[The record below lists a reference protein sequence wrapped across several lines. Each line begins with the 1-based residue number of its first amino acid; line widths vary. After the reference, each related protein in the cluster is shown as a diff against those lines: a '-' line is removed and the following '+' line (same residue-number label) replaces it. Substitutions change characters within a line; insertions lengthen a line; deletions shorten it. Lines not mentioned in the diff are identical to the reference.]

1 MDIQSFVT
9 NHGTFAIVLLIIVV
23 VYIGCTLYW
32 LYASKSKSPFPFSS
46 SSSSSSKSHGCLN
59 KQTQEKIADEIQRKL
74 KEIDSCD
81 CKDACKLKSP
91 NKRHLPLALESPSTT
106 SSESSESIKTESFG
120 NDDFY

>member
-9 NHGTFAIVLLIIVV
+9 NHGTFAVVLLIIIVI
-23 VYIGCTLYW
+23 YIGYTLYW
-32 LYASKSKSPFPFSS
+32 IYAKKSHSP
-46 SSSSSSKSHGCLN
+46 SKSHGCLN
-59 KQTQEKIADEIQRKL
+59 KQAQEKIANEIQRKL

-81 CKDACKLKSP
+81 CKAACKLKSS
-91 NKRHLPLALESPSTT
+91 NKRHLPLALESASTT

>member
-1 MDIQSFVT
+1 MDIQSFVI
-9 NHGTFAIVLLIIVV
+9 NHGTFAIVLLIIIV
-23 VYIGCTLYW
+23 VYIGYTLYW
-32 LYASKSKSPFPFSS
+32 LYAHKSKSP
-46 SSSSSSKSHGCLN
+46 SSKSHGCLN

-91 NKRHLPLALESPSTT
+91 NKRHLPLVSSSPSTT